1 MLNLAIIEG
10 RIGKDIEIKQVGQSV
25 VAKISVATS
34 EKWTDK
40 NTGQKQERTT
50 WHNVEA
56 WGKQAE
62 IISQYFKKGDGI
74 GLQGSIQTDEYEKN
88 GEKRYSTKIKLTSF
102 WFPVSSGQAQN
113 TQPQIQQPYP
123 NTNHPAEKLANY
135 VTEQINHQNSMPK
148 PSTVEDDI
156 PFSAL
161 NGQLAHLI

>member
-102 WFPVSSGQAQN
+102 WFPVSSSQSQNAQSQQVSN
-113 TQPQIQQPYP
+113 PSYGNIPQNMP
-123 NTNHPAEKLANY
+123 NFNNQMQGE
-135 VTEQINHQNSMPK
+135 PK
-148 PSTVEDDI
+148 PSTVDDDI
-156 PFSAL
+156 PFIYIS
-161 NGQLAHLI
+161 NQLTGII

>member
-10 RIGKDIEIKQVGQSV
+10 RIGKDIELKQVGQSV

-50 WHNVEA
+50 WHNVEV

-74 GLQGSIQTDEYEKN
+74 GFQGSIQTDEYEKN

-102 WFPVSSGQAQN
+102 WFPVSSGQGQGNA
-113 TQPQIQQPYP
+113 QPQQGFTNPNAGFVPQQQYNAGLTP
-123 NTNHPAEKLANY
+123 
-135 VTEQINHQNSMPK
+135 Q
-148 PSTVEDDI
+148 PSAISDDI
-156 PFSAL
+156 PF
-161 NGQLAHLI
+161 

>member
-10 RIGKDIEIKQVGQSV
+10 RIGKDIELKQVGQTV

-74 GLQGSIQTDEYEKN
+74 GFQGPIQTDEYEKN
-88 GEKRYSTKIKLTSF
+88 GEKRYSNKIKLTSF

-113 TQPQIQQPYP
+113 TQPQQVSNPSYGNIPQ
-123 NTNHPAEKLANY
+123 NTPQFNNNMQGE
-135 VTEQINHQNSMPK
+135 PK
-148 PSTVEDDI
+148 PSTVDDDI
-156 PFSAL
+156 PFNAL

>member
-10 RIGKDIEIKQVGQSV
+10 RIGKDIELKQVGQSV

-102 WFPVSSGQAQN
+102 WFPVSSGQSQN
-113 TQPQIQQPYP
+113 AQPQQGFTNPNAGFVPQQQYNAGLTP
-123 NTNHPAEKLANY
+123 
-135 VTEQINHQNSMPK
+135 Q
-148 PSTVEDDI
+148 PSAISDNI
-156 PFSAL
+156 PF
-161 NGQLAHLI
+161 

>member
-102 WFPVSSGQAQN
+102 WFPVSSGQSQN
-113 TQPQIQQPYP
+113 AQPQQGFTNPNAGFVPQQQYNAGIAPQ
-123 NTNHPAEKLANY
+123 AGAM
-135 VTEQINHQNSMPK
+135 VD
-148 PSTVEDDI
+148 PSEI
-156 PFSAL
+156 PF
-161 NGQLAHLI
+161 

>member
-102 WFPVSSGQAQN
+102 WFPVSSGQSQN
-113 TQPQIQQPYP
+113 AQPQQGFTNPNAGFVPQQQYNAGLTPQ
-123 NTNHPAEKLANY
+123 AGA
-135 VTEQINHQNSMPK
+135 IS
-148 PSTVEDDI
+148 DDI
-156 PFSAL
+156 PF
-161 NGQLAHLI
+161 

>member
-25 VAKISVATS
+25 VAKLSVATS

-88 GEKRYSTKIKLTSF
+88 GEKRYSNKIKLTSF
-102 WFPVSSGQAQN
+102 WFPVSSSQAQN
-113 TQPQIQQPYP
+113 TQPQQGFTNPNAGFVPQQQYNAGIAPQ
-123 NTNHPAEKLANY
+123 AGA
-135 VTEQINHQNSMPK
+135 IW
-148 PSTVEDDI
+148 DDI
-156 PFSAL
+156 SF
-161 NGQLAHLI
+161 

>member
-74 GLQGSIQTDEYEKN
+74 GFQGSIQTDEYEKN
-88 GEKRYSTKIKLTSF
+88 GEKRYSNKIKLTSF

-113 TQPQIQQPYP
+113 TQPQQGFTNPNAGFVPQQQYNAGLTPQ
-123 NTNHPAEKLANY
+123 AGAMVDSSE
-135 VTEQINHQNSMPK
+135 
-148 PSTVEDDI
+148 I
-156 PFSAL
+156 PF
-161 NGQLAHLI
+161 

>member
-102 WFPVSSGQAQN
+102 WFPVSSGQAQQA
-113 TQPQIQQPYP
+113 QPQQGFTNPNAGFVPQQQYNAGLTP
-123 NTNHPAEKLANY
+123 
-135 VTEQINHQNSMPK
+135 Q
-148 PSTVEDDI
+148 PSAMVDPSEI
-156 PFSAL
+156 PF
-161 NGQLAHLI
+161 

>member
-10 RIGKDIEIKQVGQSV
+10 RIGKDIELKQVGQSV

-102 WFPVSSGQAQN
+102 WFPVSSSQSQN
-113 TQPQIQQPYP
+113 TQPQQGFTNPNAGFVPQQQYNAGLTPQ
-123 NTNHPAEKLANY
+123 AGA
-135 VTEQINHQNSMPK
+135 IS
-148 PSTVEDDI
+148 DDI
-156 PFSAL
+156 PF
-161 NGQLAHLI
+161 

>member
-10 RIGKDIEIKQVGQSV
+10 RIGKDIVLKQVGQSV
-25 VAKISVATS
+25 VAKLSVATS

-50 WHNVEA
+50 WHNVEV

-88 GEKRYSTKIKLTSF
+88 GEKRYSNKIKLTSF
-102 WFPVSSGQAQN
+102 WFPVSSSQAQQA
-113 TQPQIQQPYP
+113 QPQNPNQQPP
-123 NTNHPAEKLANY
+123 NFNNNMYGEP
-135 VTEQINHQNSMPK
+135 Q
-148 PSTVEDDI
+148 PSGTVPLDDI
-156 PFSAL
+156 PFNAL

>member
-50 WHNVEA
+50 WHNVEV

-102 WFPVSSGQAQN
+102 WFPVSSSQSQNAQSQQVSN
-113 TQPQIQQPYP
+113 PSYGNIPQNMPQFNNQIQG
-123 NTNHPAEKLANY
+123 E
-135 VTEQINHQNSMPK
+135 PK

>member
-50 WHNVEA
+50 WHNVEV

-102 WFPVSSGQAQN
+102 WFPVSSSQSQNAQ
-113 TQPQIQQPYP
+113 TQQVSNPSYGNIPQNMPQFNNQMQG
-123 NTNHPAEKLANY
+123 E
-135 VTEQINHQNSMPK
+135 PK
-148 PSTVEDDI
+148 PSTVDSDI

>member
-50 WHNVEA
+50 WHNVEV

-74 GLQGSIQTDEYEKN
+74 GVQGSIQTDEYEKN

-113 TQPQIQQPYP
+113 TQPQQVSNPSYGNIPQNMPQFNNQIQG
-123 NTNHPAEKLANY
+123 E
-135 VTEQINHQNSMPK
+135 PK
-148 PSTVEDDI
+148 PSTVDDDI
-156 PFSAL
+156 PFIYIS
-161 NGQLAHLI
+161 NQLTGII

>member
-10 RIGKDIEIKQVGQSV
+10 RIGKDIELKQVGQSV

-88 GEKRYSTKIKLTSF
+88 GEKRYSNKIKLTSF
-102 WFPVSSGQAQN
+102 WFPVSSSQAQN
-113 TQPQIQQPYP
+113 TQPQQGFTNPNAGFVPQQQYNAGLTP
-123 NTNHPAEKLANY
+123 
-135 VTEQINHQNSMPK
+135 Q
-148 PSTVEDDI
+148 PSAISDNI
-156 PFSAL
+156 PF
-161 NGQLAHLI
+161 

>member
-10 RIGKDIEIKQVGQSV
+10 RIGKDIEIKQVGQSA

-102 WFPVSSGQAQN
+102 WFPVSSGQAQGN
-113 TQPQIQQPYP
+113 AQPQQGFTNPNAGLTPQPS
-123 NTNHPAEKLANY
+123 A
-135 VTEQINHQNSMPK
+135 IS
-148 PSTVEDDI
+148 DDI
-156 PFSAL
+156 PF
-161 NGQLAHLI
+161 